1 MCGNIHYLE
10 PLKKATGRFFAQGH
24 LPAALKKIPQTI
36 KQIHLGE
43 TPPDIISEDDEGDLL
58 KLDSTEKAHL
68 VMVSLFRSHLPSPVG
83 SMEMAGPPDQNVQA
97 GYIRSW

>member
-1 MCGNIHYLE
+1 MLLC
-10 PLKKATGRFFAQGH
+10 PRPFACSSEKDT
-24 LPAALKKIPQTI
+24 PN

-97 GYIRSW
+97 GYMMSW